1 MSAGPFW
8 CKFTTSGSAVATNGV
23 AQYKLP
29 LMSDTPE
36 SYPLL
41 ETIGTPAD
49 LRRLPAPRLTELA
62 QELRKFLIH
71 SVSTRGGHF
80 AAGLGTVELTI
91 ALHYVFNTP
100 YDRLVWDV
108 GHQAYPHKVLT
119 GRRDRLHTIK
129 QDKGLAP
136 FPSRAESEYDTFG
149 VGHSSTSISAALGMA
164 VAAAQRGENRR
175 VVAIIGDGALTAGM
189 AFEAL
194 NHAGSLPTDLLI
206 VLNDNDMSISE
217 NVGALSNYLARALS
231 GRMYSHLRES
241 GKKVLRQMPTVW
253 ELARRSEEH
262 LKGMVLPGT
271 LFEEMGFNYIGPIDG
286 HDVKALVST
295 LRNLQQLRGPQ
306 FLHVVTRKGK
316 GYAPAE
322 ADPIK
327 WHGPGPFDP
336 ASGMIFKEPSAG
348 PTYSQIFGKWL
359 CDMADRDPA
368 IVGITPAMREGSGLV
383 EFSKRFPERY
393 YDVAIAEQHAVTFA
407 AGLAAEGFKP
417 VVAIYSTFLQ
427 RAYDQL
433 IHDVALQN
441 LPVIFALDRAGLV
454 GSDGATHQGSYDLSF
469 LRCIPNMVIM
479 APADENECRQMLYTA
494 TTLSSPSAV
503 RYPRGTGPGAAIAA
517 EMTAL
522 PVGRAQVRREGRS
535 GLAILAF
542 GVLVE
547 PARKIADRLDATLVN
562 MRFVKPLDEK
572 LVMAI
577 AARHQ
582 AIVTIE
588 ENSVIGG
595 AGAGVGE
602 LLAFH
607 GMQLPLLHIGIP
619 DRFIEHGSRDTCLA
633 AAGLDLAGLAASI
646 DRWWTPQIP
655 ERIRSISM
663 AMGTKAL

>member
-1 MSAGPFW
+1 MSAP
-8 CKFTTSGSAVATNGV
+8 SA
-23 AQYKLP
+23 
-29 LMSDTPE
+29 

-41 ETIGTPAD
+41 DAIETPAD
-49 LRRLPAPRLTELA
+49 LRHLPVAKLAELS
-62 QELRKFLIH
+62 QELRQFLIH

-119 GRRDRLHTIK
+119 GRRERLHTIK
-129 QDKGLAP
+129 QHQGLAP

-164 VAAAQRGENRR
+164 VAAAQRGEERR
-175 VVAIIGDGALTAGM
+175 AVAIIGDGALTAGM

-262 LKGMVLPGT
+262 IKGMVLPGT

-286 HDVKALVST
+286 HDVKALVGT
-295 LRNLQQLRGPQ
+295 LRNLQKLRGPQ

-336 ASGMIFKEPSAG
+336 ASGMIFKEASAG

-359 CDMADRDPA
+359 CDMAERDPT

-393 YDVAIAEQHAVTFA
+393 HDVAIAEQHAVTFA

-454 GSDGATHQGSYDLSF
+454 GSDGATHQGSYDLTF

-494 TTLSSPSAV
+494 TTLSTPSAI

-522 PVGRAQVRREGRS
+522 PLGRAQIRREGRS

-542 GVLVE
+542 GALVDS
-547 PARKIADRLDATLVN
+547 ARKIAERLDATLVN

-572 LVMAI
+572 LVLTL
-577 AARHQ
+577 AARHR
-582 AIVTIE
+582 AIITIE
-588 ENSVIGG
+588 ENAIIGG

-602 LLAFH
+602 LLAAH
-607 GMQLPLLHIGIP
+607 GVQLPLLHIGIP
-619 DRFIEHGSRDTCLA
+619 DRFIEHGSRETCLA
-633 AAGLDLAGLAASI
+633 AAGLDLAGLTAAVE
-646 DRWWTPQIP
+646 RWWTPQSQ
-655 ERIRSISM
+655 ERIR
-663 AMGTKAL
+663 AVGAAQCT